1 MSLGEEEFGALALE
15 TAEEE
20 VGAEL
25 QEVGGLV
32 LEDFAVESADF
43 VGIVAWE
50 SHDRPGWMYWCRCGD
65 AVLLCEGRQQRALA
79 ST

>member
-25 QEVGGLV
+25 QEVAGLV
-32 LEDFAVESADF
+32 LEDFAVEGADF
-43 VGIVAWE
+43 VRVVAWE
-50 SHDRPGWMYWCRCGD
+50 SHDRPVWSGCSVSLVMLVV
-65 AVLLCEGRQQRALA
+65 VLLL
-79 ST
+79 